1 MFAASPCVKNLWA
14 QVTSMRSSRNT
25 VLDEVLLE
33 DNLKEQ
39 QIIDK
44 NSAEILWTGNL
55 GSDVDGG
62 ESVNALEQALYSN
75 IATDRAWNTT
85 LSSPEYRVLRHTLL
99 RVIVMRAIARKQS
112 QTPIVFEAKTVALG
126 NDLVFKCKE
135 SGDVLLLRVTSSGAS
150 NYQKNAAKRRLH
162 PLDEIAE

>member
-33 DNLKEQ
+33 DGLKED

-44 NSAEILWTGNL
+44 NSVETLWTGNL

-75 IATDRAWNTT
+75 IGTQRAWNTT
-85 LSSPEYRVLRHTLL
+85 LTSPEYRVLRHTLL
-99 RVIVMRAIARKQS
+99 RVIVMRAIAKKKG

-126 NDLVFKCKE
+126 NDLVF
-135 SGDVLLLRVTSSGAS
+135 SV
-150 NYQKNAAKRRLH
+150 Y
-162 PLDEIAE
+162 